1 MVIVLDCN
9 ILVMSLTSR
18 SPYHG
23 IFQSMVKGEFDL
35 AINEEILLEYEEII
49 QIKYGT
55 RTADSL
61 IALLKELPNVRF
73 TNTYYKWNLIDADPE
88 DNKYVDCAIS
98 SGASFLVTEDKHFS
112 VLASIPFPKLSVL
125 SIDGFMKLLNKDM

>member
-9 ILVMSLTSR
+9 ILVMSLTSK
-18 SPYHG
+18 SPYHR
-23 IFQSMVKGEFDL
+23 IFQSLVLGKFDL

-49 QIKYGT
+49 QLKYGT
-55 RTADSL
+55 RTAASL

-73 TNTYYKWNLIDADPE
+73 TNTYYRWNLIEADPE
-88 DNKYVDCAIS
+88 DNKYVDCAIN

-112 VLASIPFPKLSVL
+112 ILASIPFPKLSVL
-125 SIDGFMKLLNKDM
+125 SINGFLKMVDTEM

>member
-9 ILVMSLTSR
+9 ILVMRLTSK
-18 SPYHG
+18 SPYHR
-23 IFQSMVKGEFDL
+23 IFQSLVLGKFDL

-49 QIKYGT
+49 QLKYGT
-55 RTADSL
+55 RTAGSL

-73 TNTYYKWNLIDADPE
+73 TNTFYRWNLIEADPE
-88 DNKYVDCAIS
+88 DNKYVDCAIN

-112 VLASIPFPKLSVL
+112 ILASIPFPKLSVL
-125 SIDGFMKLLNKDM
+125 SIDGFLKMVDTEM

>member
-18 SPYHG
+18 SPYHI
-23 IFQSMVKGEFDL
+23 IFQSLVNGKFDL

-49 QIKYGT
+49 QIKYGI
-55 RTADSL
+55 RTAGSL
-61 IALLKELPNVRF
+61 KTLLKELPNVRF

-88 DNKYVDCAIS
+88 NNKYVDCAIS
-98 SGASFLVTEDKHFS
+98 SGASFLVSEDKHFS
-112 VLASIPFPKLSVL
+112 VLASIPFPKLYLL
-125 SIDGFMKLLNKDM
+125 SLDGFMKLINTKM

>member
-9 ILVMSLTSR
+9 ILVMSLTSK
-18 SPYHG
+18 SPYHR
-23 IFQSMVKGEFDL
+23 IFQSLVHGSFDL

-49 QIKYGT
+49 QLKYGI
-55 RTADSL
+55 RTAASL

-73 TNTYYKWNLIDADPE
+73 TNTYYRWNLIEADPE
-88 DNKYVDCAIS
+88 DNKYVDCAIN

-112 VLASIPFPKLSVL
+112 ILVSIPFPKLSVL
-125 SIDGFMKLLNKDM
+125 SIDRFLKIVVTEM

>member
-18 SPYHG
+18 SPYHS
-23 IFQSMVKGEFDL
+23 IFQSMVNGKFDL

-49 QIKYGT
+49 QVKYGI
-55 RTADSL
+55 RTAGSL
-61 IALLKELPNVRF
+61 IALLKELPNVHF
-73 TNTYYKWNLIDADPE
+73 THTYYRWNLIDADPE

-98 SGASFLVTEDKHFS
+98 SGASFLVSEDKHFS
-112 VLASIPFPKLSVL
+112 ILASIPFPKLSVL
-125 SIDGFMKLLNKDM
+125 SLDGFMKLLNTEM